1 MVENR
6 RLWLDEIVGVSW
18 EKRRRRRF
26 ETVLHVR
33 VCRVRKKKS
42 KLCYVNELYYRIIK
56 YQVAV
61 DITCCYYDVRF
72 DYVYV
77 IS

>member
-1 MVENR
+1 MSCAR
-6 RLWLDEIVGVSW
+6 
-18 EKRRRRRF
+18 EKDAESEYR
-26 ETVLHVR
+26 VL
-33 VCRVRKKKS
+33 
-42 KLCYVNELYYRIIK
+42 LCYVNEFHYRIRK